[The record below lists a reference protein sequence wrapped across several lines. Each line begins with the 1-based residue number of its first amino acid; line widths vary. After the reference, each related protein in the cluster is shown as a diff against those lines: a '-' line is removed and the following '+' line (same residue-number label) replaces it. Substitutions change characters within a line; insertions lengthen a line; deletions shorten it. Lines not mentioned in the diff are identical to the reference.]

1 MTTKKS
7 ENANLDSR
15 KNIFMLMGLVMALSL
30 VYISFEWSKDK
41 VIYDNLS
48 QGGAA
53 IPDEDLIPITLTS
66 VPPPPPPP
74 PLPKIIEEFKIVEK
88 PVENLVLDMP
98 KFNDKIEIPSFRK
111 PEEPVEI
118 IDEPQIWVEQMPE
131 FNGNINKYLSEAINY
146 PVIAV
151 EIGLQGKVLCEFVV
165 NKDGTI
171 VDVKVVRGIDRSL
184 DNEAMRVIKSMPA
197 WKPGRM
203 NGKAVRVK
211 FTLPV
216 NFRLM

>member
-48 QGGAA
+48 QGGTD

-74 PLPKIIEEFKIVEK
+74 PLTKIIEEFKIVEK
-88 PVENLVLDMP
+88 PIENLALDMP

-111 PEEPVEI
+111 PEEPIEVFE
-118 IDEPQIWVEQMPE
+118 EPQIWVEQMPE

-146 PVIAV
+146 PVIAI

-171 VDVKVVRGIDRSL
+171 VDVRVVRGIDRSL
-184 DNEAMRVIKSMPA
+184 DNEALRVIKSMPA

-211 FTLPV
+211 YNLPV

>member
-7 ENANLDSR
+7 ENANLEGR
-15 KNIFMLMGLVMALSL
+15 KNVFILMGLIMALSF

-48 QGGAA
+48 QG
-53 IPDEDLIPITLTS
+53 IEDFPVEDLIPITLTN

-74 PLPKIIEEFKIVEK
+74 PLPKIIEQFKIVEE
-88 PVENLVLDMP
+88 PVANLTLDMP
-98 KFNDKIEIPSFRK
+98 EFNDKIEIPVYRK
-111 PEEPVEI
+111 PDEPIEDI
-118 IDEPQIWVEQMPE
+118 EDPQIWVQQMPE
-131 FNGNINKYLSEAINY
+131 FNGDINKYLSEAIKY
-146 PVIAV
+146 PIIAI
-151 EIGLQGKVLCEFVV
+151 ETGLQGKVYCEFVV
-165 NKDGTI
+165 NRDGTI

-184 DNEAMRVIKSMPA
+184 DNEAVRVIKSMPA

-203 NGKAVRVK
+203 NGRAVRVK

>member
-41 VIYDNLS
+41 VIYDNLT
-48 QGGAA
+48 QGGAS

-111 PEEPVEI
+111 PEEPVEV

-146 PVIAV
+146 PVLAI
-151 EIGLQGKVLCEFVV
+151 EIGLQGKVVCEFVV

-171 VDVKVVRGIDRSL
+171 VDVKVLRGIDRSL
-184 DNEAMRVIKSMPA
+184 DNEAVRVIKSMPA

>member
-15 KNIFMLMGLVMALSL
+15 KNIFVLMGLVMALSL

-48 QGGAA
+48 QGGLD
-53 IPDEDLIPITLTS
+53 IPDEDLIPITLAS

-88 PVENLVLDMP
+88 PVASLMPDMP
-98 KFNDKIEIPSFRK
+98 KFNDRIEIPVFRK

-118 IDEPQIWVEQMPE
+118 IEEPQVWVEQMPE
-131 FNGNINKYLSEAINY
+131 FKGNINKYLSEAINY
-146 PVIAV
+146 PVIAI
-151 EIGLQGKVLCEFVV
+151 EFGLQGKVVCEFVV

-184 DNEAMRVIKSMPA
+184 DNEAVRVIKSMPA

-211 FTLPV
+211 YNLPV

>member
-41 VIYDNLS
+41 VIYGNSS
-48 QGGAA
+48 QGEVN

-74 PLPKIIEEFKIVEK
+74 PLPKIIDEFKIVEK
-88 PVENLVLDMP
+88 PVENLALDMP

-171 VDVKVVRGIDRSL
+171 VDVRVVRGIDRSL

>member
-7 ENANLDSR
+7 ENANLESR
-15 KNIFMLMGLVMALSL
+15 KNIFILMGLVMALSL
-30 VYISFEWSKDK
+30 VYISFEWGKDK
-41 VIYDNLS
+41 MIYDNLS
-48 QGGAA
+48 QGTTEFD
-53 IPDEDLIPITLTS
+53 DEDMIPITITN

-74 PLPKIIEEFKIVEK
+74 PLPKIIEEFKVVEK
-88 PVENLVLDMP
+88 PVSNLALDMP

-111 PEEPVEI
+111 PEEPIEI
-118 IDEPQIWVEQMPE
+118 IEDPQIWVEQMPE

-146 PVIAV
+146 PVLAI
-151 EIGLQGKVLCEFVV
+151 EIGLQGKVVCEFVV

-171 VDVKVVRGIDRSL
+171 VDVKVIRGIDRSL
-184 DNEAMRVIKSMPA
+184 DNEAVRVIKSMPA

-203 NGKAVRVK
+203 NGRAVRVK

>member
-7 ENANLDSR
+7 ENADLDNR
-15 KNIFMLMGLVMALSL
+15 KNIFILMGLVMALSL
-30 VYISFEWSKDK
+30 VYIAFEWSKDK

-48 QGGAA
+48 QGETEFE
-53 IPDEDLIPITLTS
+53 DEEMIPITLTN

-74 PLPKIIEEFKIVEK
+74 PLPKVIEEFKVVEK
-88 PVENLVLDMP
+88 TVENFILDIP
-98 KFNDKIEIPSFRK
+98 DFDDKIEIPVYRK
-111 PEEPVEI
+111 PEEAVEVI
-118 IDEPQIWVEQMPE
+118 EDPLIWVEQMPE
-131 FNGNINKYLSEAINY
+131 FKGNINKYLSEAINY
-146 PVIAV
+146 PIIAV
-151 EIGLQGKVLCEFVV
+151 EMGMQGKVFCEFVV

-171 VDVKVVRGIDRSL
+171 VDVKVIRGIDRSL
-184 DNEAMRVIKSMPA
+184 DEEALRVIKSMPA

-211 FTLPV
+211 FNLPV

>member
-15 KNIFMLMGLVMALSL
+15 KSIFMLMGLVMALSL
-30 VYISFEWSKDK
+30 VYISFEWGKEKMIDSA
-41 VIYDNLS
+41 LS
-48 QGGAA
+48 QSSTEFD
-53 IPDEDLIPITLTS
+53 DEELIPITLTS

-74 PLPKIIEEFKIVEK
+74 PLPKIIEEFKIVKE
-88 PVENLVLDMP
+88 PVANLVLDMP
-98 KFNDKIEIPSFRK
+98 KFNDKIEIPTFRK
-111 PEEPVEI
+111 PEEPIEI
-118 IDEPQIWVEQMPE
+118 IEDPQIWVEEMPE
-131 FNGNINKYLSEAINY
+131 FKGNINQYLSDAINY
-146 PVIAV
+146 PVIA
-151 EIGLQGKVLCEFVV
+151 IDMGLQGKVYCEFVV

-171 VDVKVVRGIDRSL
+171 VDVKVLRGIDRSL
-184 DNEAMRVIKSMPA
+184 DNEAVRVIKSMPA